1 MSSLPRSPRLRAL
14 LLLALA
20 VLAGSTPARAGSKIG
35 IAALGQPAPG
45 GGIFAGPSFT
55 GWPSAAGDGWIAFRA
70 KIDGGATTESIV
82 AADMTPPVRRFEIVS
97 LGSDVP
103 GLDGVRFRQFLGR
116 PTINAN
122 GDVAFVALL
131 DQTDVSA
138 DAPDAAGLFVYRRV
152 PPPGESPL
160 RTVARSGDATQAGIL
175 DLASTLDPNLDAG
188 AVDVQERAPAL
199 NDLGEI
205 AFLSAVKAGNQA
217 AGAIFT
223 TAGTGQLRPV
233 VQIGDAFDSETFLSL
248 GPPALNRSGLIVF
261 HGLLDAPTAGSASD
275 GIFSFDGSA
284 VALLVRD
291 GIAVSGVAGELDPG
305 TCSGA
310 TCTGPP
316 QQTLEKFGNLLS
328 LNDAGDVAF
337 TAGPLIGPSDFRCLD
352 GAQKG
357 QPCGGVDA
365 RCDSSVGAGD
375 GVCTPI
381 TTQAIDDDIPGV
393 LVYHAGM
400 VKLLGHSGKRITIP
414 TQGSSNPAVASRI
427 SSVTLGSSAGGQ
439 VPVPA
444 LEPNGSVI
452 FFASLNGGSSEVILR
467 ADAAN
472 GYAPPSILMV
482 LGGPMPDAS
491 PVGGTFTATMSAPAV
506 DAMGGVAVL
515 TRVSGGRVGEP
526 LVYKPRTG
534 TPGAVITGDLLHPN
548 GGDNA
553 YFAGPPF
560 GAPVMNAR
568 GEVVF
573 RAQVAR
579 GTSSVG
585 IFRASP
591 AGVLTALVRAGD
603 TAPLPTADGYT
614 GAPHFVD
621 LVGDVS
627 LNDVGTTAFTGI
639 VDQGYGRGVFTVG
652 PEGVKPVAIKG
663 DQATAEDTTFTTIGL
678 NPSISRDGGVAFRAA
693 IESPD
698 PNAPQ
703 PPDPTKPPPT
713 IKQQGIFLADTSG
726 FHLLAA
732 VGVPISSDPSALPFF
747 KIRDPE
753 LTGLSSV
760 AFRAQLGTD
769 ALTLTSGLF
778 FASPSG
784 VTTLAKVGDDLGNGY
799 TIADFSGTPA
809 VDVAGNAAFVALRAL
824 GPRQSPALLRRTASG
839 LALLGWRGMPGP
851 VGGTLK
857 AFGQPTMN
865 NLQHV
870 AFRGVFTT
878 GTGGKGGYLLAT
890 DQGLSPLVQVG
901 ENTPFDGQLVGVGPK
916 ASLTDND
923 DLAFTG
929 TISRGA
935 YRTGVFTASP
945 ANLKVDALD
954 LKLTGVGKDMVRLKT
969 TLTVGARTN
978 GLVPDFDRIAVQ
990 LADAN
995 GTFWQAGLR
1004 AGRLEQRKGAHFGP
1018 VSRRALRPQL
1028 AAFGLTLTSS
1038 GASAT
1043 LRSRPAD
1050 FTAGGTRS
1058 LVPPFTV
1065 TFEVGDDGATAAV
1078 ECTVRGSR
1086 AHCR

>member
-1 MSSLPRSPRLRAL
+1 MSSLPRLPRLGAVL
-14 LLLALA
+14 LLTLA
-20 VLAGSTPARAGSKIG
+20 VLAGGTPAHAGSKIG
-35 IAALGQPAPG
+35 IAALGQSAPG

-55 GWPSAAGDGWIAFRA
+55 GWPSAAGDGWVAFRA
-70 KIDGGATTESIV
+70 KIDQGDTTESIV
-82 AADMTPPVRRFEIVS
+82 AADLTPPVRRFEVVS

-131 DQTDVSA
+131 DQTNVSA

-152 PPPGESPL
+152 PPPGESAL
-160 RTVARSGDATQAGIL
+160 RTVAKSGDATQAGIL
-175 DLASTLDPNLDAG
+175 DLASTLDPDLEAG
-188 AVDVQERAPAL
+188 SVDVQERAPAL
-199 NDLGEI
+199 NDLGEV

-217 AGAIFT
+217 AGAIFS

-233 VQIGDAFDSETFLSL
+233 VQIGDAFDNETFVSL

-261 HGLLDAPTAGSASD
+261 HGMLDGPTLESASD

-284 VALLVRD
+284 TALLVRD
-291 GIAVSGVAGELDPG
+291 GVTVSGVAGELDPKE
-305 TCSGA
+305 
-310 TCTGPP
+310 
-316 QQTLEKFGNLLS
+316 QTIEKFGNLLS

-357 QPCGGVDA
+357 QPCGGDDS
-365 RCDSSVGAGD
+365 RCDSSAGAGD

-381 TTQAIDDDIPGV
+381 TTQAIDDDVPGV

-400 VKLLGHSGKRITIP
+400 VKLIGHSGKKITIP
-414 TQGSSNPAVASRI
+414 TTGSSNPAVASRI

-444 LEPNGSVI
+444 LEPTGGVI

-467 ADAAN
+467 ADPNN
-472 GYAPPSILMV
+472 GYGPPSILMV

-506 DAMGGVAVL
+506 DGMGGVAVL

-534 TPGAVITGDLLHPN
+534 PSQAVITGDLLHPSL
-548 GGDNA
+548 DDKA

-560 GAPVMNAR
+560 GAPVMNTR

-579 GTSSVG
+579 GASSVG

-603 TAPLPTADGYT
+603 TAPLPTPEGYT

-627 LNDVGTTAFTGI
+627 LNDVGTTAFTGV

-678 NPSISRDGGVAFRAA
+678 NPSISRDGSVAFRAA
-693 IESPD
+693 VESPD
-698 PNAPQ
+698 PNAS
-703 PPDPTKPPPT
+703 DPTKPPPT
-713 IKQQGIFLADTSG
+713 IKQQGIFVADTSG

-732 VGVPISSDPSALPFF
+732 VGAPISSDPAALPFF

-769 ALTLTSGLF
+769 ALTLTNGLF

-784 VTTLAKVGDDLGNGY
+784 ITTLAKVGDNLGNGY
-799 TIADFSGTPA
+799 TIADFSGVPA
-809 VDVAGNAAFVALRAL
+809 VDVNGNVAFVALRAL

-839 LALLGWRGMPGP
+839 LDLLGWRGMPGP

-865 NLQHV
+865 NLRHV

-890 DQGLSPLVQVG
+890 DDGLSPLVQVG
-901 ENTPFDGQLVGVGPK
+901 ENTPFNGQLVGVGPK
-916 ASLTDND
+916 ASLNDND
-923 DLAFTG
+923 ELAFTG
-929 TISRGA
+929 TISRGD
-935 YRTGVFTASP
+935 YRTAVFTASP
-945 ANLKVDALD
+945 AILKVDALD
-954 LKLTGVGKDMVRLKT
+954 LKLTGVGKDIVRLKT
-969 TLTVGARTN
+969 TLTIGTRTN
-978 GLVPDFDRIAVQ
+978 GLVPDFDRVAVQ
-990 LADAN
+990 IADAN

-1004 AGRLEQRKGAHFGP
+1004 AGRLEQRKGAHAQFGP

-1028 AAFGLTLTSS
+1028 TAFGLTLTSS

-1050 FTAGGTRS
+1050 FTAGGSRS

-1065 TFEVGDDGATAAV
+1065 TFEVGDDGATAPV
-1078 ECTVRGSR
+1078 ECTLRGSR

>member
-1 MSSLPRSPRLRAL
+1 MSFPPRSPRPWGLFL
-14 LLLALA
+14 LSLA
-20 VLAGSTPARAGSKIG
+20 VLAGGTPARAGSKIG

-55 GWPSAAGDGWIAFRA
+55 GWPSAAGDGWVAFRA
-70 KIDGGATTESIV
+70 KIDGGSTTESIV
-82 AADMTPPVRRFEIVS
+82 AADLTPPVRRFEIVS
-97 LGSDVP
+97 LGTDVP
-103 GLDGVRFRQFLGR
+103 GLNGIRFRQFLGR

-152 PPPGESPL
+152 PPPGEAPL
-160 RTVARSGDATQAGIL
+160 RTIAKSGDATTAGIL
-175 DLASTLDPNLDAG
+175 DLASTIDPNLEAG
-188 AVDVQERAPAL
+188 SVDVEERAPAL
-199 NDLGEI
+199 NDLGEV
-205 AFLSAVKAGNQA
+205 AFLSAVKAGNRA

-223 TAGTGQLRPV
+223 TSGTGLIRPV
-233 VQIGDAFDSETFLSL
+233 VQIGDPFDNETFVSL
-248 GPPALNRSGLIVF
+248 GPPALNRSGLIAF
-261 HGLLDAPTAGSASD
+261 HGLLDGPTAESTRD

-284 VALLVRD
+284 VTLLVRD
-291 GIAVSGVAGELDPG
+291 GITVSGASGELDPQ
-305 TCSGA
+305 
-310 TCTGPP
+310 
-316 QQTLEKFGNLLS
+316 QQTIEEFGNLLS

-357 QPCGGVDA
+357 QPCGGDDS
-365 RCDSSVGAGD
+365 RCDSSAGAGD
-375 GVCTPI
+375 GICSPI

-393 LVYHAGM
+393 LVFHAGM
-400 VKLLGHSGKRITIP
+400 VTLIGHSGKKITL
-414 TQGSSNPAVASRI
+414 GAVASRI
-427 SSVTLGSSAGGQ
+427 SSVALGSAAGGQ

-467 ADAAN
+467 ADADN

-482 LGGPMPDAS
+482 LGGPTPDPS

-506 DAMGGVAVL
+506 DAVGGVAVL
-515 TRVSGGRVGEP
+515 TRVSGGRVGQP

-534 TPGAVITGDLLHPN
+534 TTTAVVTGDLLHPN
-548 GGDNA
+548 GDDDA

-560 GAPVMNAR
+560 SAPVMNAR
-568 GEVVF
+568 GEVMF
-573 RAQVAR
+573 RAQLAR

-603 TAPLPTADGYT
+603 TAPLPTASGYS
-614 GAPHFVD
+614 GVPHFTD
-621 LVGDVS
+621 LVGDIS
-627 LNDVGTTAFTGI
+627 LNDVGTTAFTGV

-652 PEGVKPVAIKG
+652 PDGVKPVAIKG
-663 DQATAEDTTFTTIGL
+663 WQATGQNTTFTTIGL
-678 NPSISRDGGVAFRAA
+678 NPSISRNGGVAFRAA
-693 IESPD
+693 VQSPD
-698 PNAPQ
+698 PNAPK
-703 PPDPTKPPPT
+703 PTDPTKPAPT
-713 IKQQGIFLADTSG
+713 IKQQGIFLADTAG

-732 VGVPISSDPSALPFF
+732 VGAPISSDPSALPFF

-753 LTGLSSV
+753 LSALSSV

-778 FASPSG
+778 LATPG
-784 VTTLAKVGDDLGNGY
+784 GITTLSQVGDSLGNGY
-799 TIADFSGTPA
+799 TVADYSGVPA
-809 VDVAGNAAFVALRAL
+809 VDVNGNVAFVALRAL
-824 GPRQSPALLRRTASG
+824 GPRQSPALLRRTSAG
-839 LALLGWRGMPGP
+839 LTLLGWRGMPGP
-851 VGGTLK
+851 VGGTLN

-878 GTGGKGGYLLAT
+878 GTGGRGGYLLAT
-890 DQGLSPLVQVG
+890 DDGLSPLVQVG

-916 ASLTDND
+916 ASLNDND
-923 DLAFTG
+923 ELAFTG
-929 TISRGA
+929 TISQGQ
-935 YRTGVFTASP
+935 YRNAVFTASP
-945 ANLKVDALD
+945 ATLKVDALD
-954 LKLTGVGKDMVRLKT
+954 LRLTGIGKDMVRLKT
-969 TLTVGARTN
+969 TLTIGEHTN
-978 GLVPDFDRIAVQ
+978 GLVPNFDRVAVQ
-990 LADAN
+990 IADAN
-995 GTFWQAGLR
+995 GTFWQAGIR
-1004 AGRLEQRKGAHFGP
+1004 AGRLEQRKGTRFGP

-1058 LVPPFTV
+1058 LVPPFAV
-1065 TFEVGDDGATAAV
+1065 TFEVGDDGATASV
-1078 ECTVRGSR
+1078 ECTVRGSK